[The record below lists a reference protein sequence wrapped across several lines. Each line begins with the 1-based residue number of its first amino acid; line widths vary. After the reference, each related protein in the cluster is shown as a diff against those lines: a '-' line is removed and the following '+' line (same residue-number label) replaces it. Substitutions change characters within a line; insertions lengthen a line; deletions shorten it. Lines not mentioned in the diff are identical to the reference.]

1 MDIKYWKIIVNI
13 SIGISI
19 FLLLLGFYQY
29 KNTAYEIILPI
40 IEANGENNSEVQFH
54 VRLKYPRKVLHQRK
68 IHIQFELSKINS
80 TASDKSMEN
89 LNINFLDPNSLYR
102 INFQS
107 RLELPGIIIDPSG
120 MLEKKFV
127 EDKPLNFE
135 WKLLPFNQGT
145 YQGTLW
151 LYANLIPKNPSEKL
165 IKELF

>member
-1 MDIKYWKIIVNI
+1 
-13 SIGISI
+13 
-19 FLLLLGFYQY
+19 
-29 KNTAYEIILPI
+29 
-40 IEANGENNSEVQFH
+40 
-54 VRLKYPRKVLHQRK
+54 
-68 IHIQFELSKINS
+68 
-80 TASDKSMEN
+80 MEN
-89 LNINFLDPNSLYR
+89 LNINFLDPNSQYR

-135 WKLLPFNQGT
+135 WKLLPINRGT

-165 IKELF
+165 IKRLF